1 MLTINRT
8 TSLKLISLKKVLSF
22 SIQVTKTHDQAS
34 ASKMRLSLRS
44 GTIQCVI
51 YQHTFSFFPVLF
63 SPSVAHIPRETWISL
78 TQRNRKHLLRWE
90 MWPRR
95 IHGEAEGAL
104 YDFKGVNKWPQ
115 WNESMEI
122 CATVLIH
129 VFVFQCVQRLH
140 VMKMPSFK
148 LPFT

>member
-22 SIQVTKTHDQAS
+22 SNQVTKTHDQAS
-34 ASKMRLSLRS
+34 ASKMCLSLHS
-44 GTIQCVI
+44 GMIQFVI
-51 YQHTFSFFPVLF
+51 YQHTFLSFLF
-63 SPSVAHIPRETWISL
+63 FSHHLLLIFQEKHEFLS
-78 TQRNRKHLLRWE
+78 QRNRKHLLRWE

-95 IHGEAEGAL
+95 IHGEAGGAL

-148 LPFT
+148 LPFR

>member
-1 MLTINRT
+1 MLTINMT
-8 TSLKLISLKKVLSF
+8 ASLKLISLKRVLSF
-22 SIQVTKTHDQAS
+22 FYPSNKDSWSGKRLKNAPLSARWHDSVCYLPTH
-34 ASKMRLSLRS
+34 L
-44 GTIQCVI
+44 
-51 YQHTFSFFPVLF
+51 SFFPVLF
-63 SPSVAHIPRETWISL
+63 SPSVAQIPRETWISL

-95 IHGEAEGAL
+95 IHGEAGGAL

-129 VFVFQCVQRLH
+129 VFVFQCVQSVH